1 MHPKFTTKN
10 PLTDFKHLFHT
21 SVSNNRLEKE
31 MSGNAP
37 LNDNEARGRLLKAAA
52 RLFGERGFNHVG
64 VREICKEAGT
74 NVASVNYHFR
84 DKLGLYRELIG
95 SVAEGMNRSKI
106 AAFEAGAGQPPEEQL
121 RVYIRGFLHQLLDSD
136 PKEGCWMEKLI
147 GREMTEPTAALDL
160 IIEKGIKPAGER
172 LNKLVAE
179 VVRLPPNDGRVMMC
193 AGSIQGL
200 CIFYRS
206 SRTVAER
213 MCPGLRFTPEVID
226 GIADFIADFSLA
238 GMRAVAQGNK
248 EFERVQGEPVAH

>member
-1 MHPKFTTKN
+1 
-10 PLTDFKHLFHT
+10 
-21 SVSNNRLEKE
+21 
-31 MSGNAP
+31 MSGNGP
-37 LNDNEARGRLLKAAA
+37 HNDDEARGRLLKAAA

-95 SVAEGMNRSKI
+95 TVAEGMNRGKT
-106 AAFEAGAGQPPEEQL
+106 AALEASAGQPPEDQL
-121 RVYIRGFLHQLLDSD
+121 RGYIRGFLHQLLDSNPTED
-136 PKEGCWMEKLI
+136 CWLEKLI

-172 LNKLVAE
+172 LNKLVSE
-179 VVRLPPNDGRVMMC
+179 VVGLPADDGRVTMC
-193 AGSIQGL
+193 AASIQGL

-213 MCPGLRFTPEVID
+213 MVPGLRFTPEVID
-226 GIADFIADFSLA
+226 NIADFIASFSLA
-238 GMRAVAQGNK
+238 GMRAVAQEKK
-248 EFERVQGEPVAH
+248 EFELVAGGPVTP